1 MKVNSQVY
9 VSNFVREK
17 EKENHGYVILLG
29 SIKWSNNFVLKTS
42 LITCWTQTKTQ
53 ILTQKK
59 KKTHFNPYVYV
70 LYDTKDFMIWYDSY
84 DTHLC
89 IVWFRNTF
97 DTLLQYITFL
107 YTIGY
112 VSYEMYISYDLW
124 PILMHPY
131 DTKFCVYDRI
141 HIVQCILYIVRY
153 WQLWLL

>member
-59 KKTHFNPYVYV
+59 TILKHMSIYRTIYTIRF
-70 LYDTKDFMIWYDSY
+70 YDSY
-84 DTHLC
+84 DMHHYIIKFISTNNTKPFIHNMIRIAYCMILTTM
-89 IVWFRNTF
+89 IRASTITIRNLQ
-97 DTLLQYITFL
+97 LL
-107 YTIGY
+107 
-112 VSYEMYISYDLW
+112 E
-124 PILMHPY
+124 LMH
-131 DTKFCVYDRI
+131 I
-141 HIVQCILYIVRY
+141 SN
-153 WQLWLL
+153 